1 MRPRVDLHLV
11 ANTLRALDDSAYF
24 DERVHKFTRHFIG
37 AIEHVLASPGKYDDA
52 IETNFAY
59 LCRAVQSYLSG
70 STNNEIPFEV
80 VFCLTDALRRW
91 RLSDAAIVTSLTEDH
106 NFHLK
111 PLDPWKFIETSISDY
126 DAEGFQLP
134 VVMIGVPR
142 IYAHKPIFCVPL
154 FHELGHFVDLKY
166 RVTQVSAILN
176 PTPIA
181 PAGFDDLTYRM
192 EHFADLF
199 GASFVGR
206 SSIAALEAIAPNA
219 PVSITHPATAERA
232 ALVDAFLAGT
242 AHPTIDLFQNALA
255 ALSLPTL
262 TKVFDLVDVAH
273 DFNDV
278 RTFVPSS
285 IEQVYGMYDS
295 AWAYLFNAID
305 KRLNPWQLS
314 DRRDGIVEALVND
327 LTEKSIRNFAIRE
340 AWHAAAS
347 SP

>member
-1 MRPRVDLHLV
+1 LRPRVDLNLV

-24 DERVHKFTRHFIG
+24 DGRVHEFTRHFIG
-37 AIEHVLASPGKYDDA
+37 AIEHVLANPGKYDAA
-52 IETNFAY
+52 IETSFAW
-59 LCRAVQSYLSG
+59 LCRNVQSYLSG

-80 VFCLTDALRRW
+80 VYCLTDALGRW

-111 PLDPWKFIETSISDY
+111 PLDPWQFIETSITDY
-126 DAEGFQLP
+126 DAGGFRLP

-142 IYAHKPIFCVPL
+142 IYAHKPIFCIPL
-154 FHELGHFVDLKY
+154 FHELGHFVDIKY
-166 RVTQVSAILN
+166 RITQVSAILN
-176 PTPIA
+176 PAPIA
-181 PAGFDDLTYRM
+181 PAGANDHSYRM

-199 GASFVGR
+199 GASYVGR

-219 PVSITHPATAERA
+219 AATESHPATADRV

-242 AHPTIDLFQNALA
+242 AHPTIDLMQNALSK
-255 ALSLPTL
+255 LGLPTL
-262 TKVFDLVDVAH
+262 TKVFDSVDVTP
-273 DFNDV
+273 DFDDV

-285 IEQVYGMYDS
+285 IEQVYGMFDS

-305 KRLNPWQLS
+305 RQLNPWQLS

-340 AWHAAAS
+340 AWDAVAS

>member
-24 DERVHKFTRHFIG
+24 DERVHSFTRHFIG
-37 AIEHVLASPGKYDDA
+37 AIEHVLASPGKYDAA

-59 LCRAVQSYLSG
+59 LCRTVQSYLSG

-80 VFCLTDALRRW
+80 VYCLTDALRRW

-111 PLDPWKFIETSISDY
+111 PLDPWQFIETSIADY
-126 DAEGFQLP
+126 DAGGFKLP

-166 RVTQVSAILN
+166 RVTQVSAIQSPAPL
-176 PTPIA
+176 A
-181 PAGFDDLTYRM
+181 PAGFNDLNYRM

-199 GASFVGR
+199 GACFMGR
-206 SSIAALEAIAPNA
+206 SSVAALEAIAPNA
-219 PVSITHPATAERA
+219 PASITHPATSDRV
-232 ALVDAFLAGT
+232 ALVDAFLAGA
-242 AHPTIDLFQNALA
+242 AHPTIDLLQNALN
-255 ALSLPTL
+255 ALSLPRL
-262 TKVFDLVDVAH
+262 TKVFDTVDVTPEF
-273 DFNDV
+273 DDV

-285 IEQVYGMYDS
+285 IEQVYGIFDS
-295 AWAYLFNAID
+295 AWTYLFSAID
-305 KRLNPWQLS
+305 NQLNPWQLP
-314 DRRDGIVEALVND
+314 DRRDGIVEALAND

-340 AWHAAAS
+340 AWYAAAS